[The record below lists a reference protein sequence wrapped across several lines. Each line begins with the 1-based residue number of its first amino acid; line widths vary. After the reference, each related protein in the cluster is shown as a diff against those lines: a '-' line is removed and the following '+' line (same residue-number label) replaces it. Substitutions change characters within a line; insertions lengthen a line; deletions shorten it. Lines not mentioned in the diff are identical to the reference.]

1 MSKVKNIG
9 VFGRRNSGK
18 SSLINTIC
26 GQDIA
31 IVSDTPGTTTDPVK
45 KRMEMGNSELPE
57 QRELSVK
64 LI

>member
-45 KRMEMGNSELPE
+45 KRM
-57 QRELSVK
+57 
-64 LI
+64 